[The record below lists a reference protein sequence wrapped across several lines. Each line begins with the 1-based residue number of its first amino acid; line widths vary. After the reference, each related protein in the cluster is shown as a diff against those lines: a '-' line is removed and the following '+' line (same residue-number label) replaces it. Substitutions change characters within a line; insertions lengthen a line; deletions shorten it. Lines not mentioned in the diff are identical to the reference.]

1 VAGAL
6 EPGAGWQMWQG
17 AAWAHPVTTVPAMEA
32 VQAAKAQ
39 SLAASEELDAALR
52 VALFGESR
60 CISLR
65 HVILEVAATCPAV
78 DLDAL
83 TGALDTGAA
92 RRSLMDQAEHAATD
106 AVRGSPH
113 LFLPDGTDV
122 HNPGVEL
129 RWNGRKGTGFPVVD
143 RDDPS
148 VYLDLVRRSVASA
161 A

>member
-1 VAGAL
+1 MSASPACAGR
-6 EPGAGWQMWQG
+6 EPK
-17 AAWAHPVTTVPAMEA
+17 PA
-32 VQAAKAQ
+32 
-39 SLAASEELDAALR
+39 R
-52 VALFGESR
+52 R
-60 CISLR
+60 PTR
-65 HVILEVAATCPAV
+65 HRPPAFLLEVAATCPAV

-129 RWNGRKGTGFPVVD
+129 RWNGRKGIGFPVVD

-148 VYLDLVRRSVASA
+148 VYLDLVRRSVAA
-161 A
+161 AA